1 MDAVHTRSLSS
12 HNREHHRGLQP
23 SVDWWMVDFSPIL
36 TSRIM
41 DFFFHSIRLNQVGA
55 GGKYTEM
62 TSIAVE

>member
-23 SVDWWMVDFSPIL
+23 SVVVMVDFSPIL

-41 DFFFHSIRLNQVGA
+41 DFFHSIRLNQVGA